1 MTVFINLRR
10 KVFIMVFFNSSLCL
24 SGKKSITNYQS
35 WKPCNTYNL
44 FIYLFIYSC
53 IHIFIFFIHLY
64 IYSLFYIMKNQ
75 YILEEK
81 CLSWFCQAQPSQN
94 PSLASAWLGWV
105 GLAYSHLWEVD
116 ILSHILS
123 VGYLPPMNQWS
134 VKWWPGD
141 EGGQVMRDLTV
152 RIKKVD

>member
-105 GLAYSHLWEVD
+105 GLISTESSRQPTHPWKYNSTTVGQRFESTSTYQTQTMKTKL
-116 ILSHILS
+116 ILAPAVLS
-123 VGYLPPMNQWS
+123 L
-134 VKWWPGD
+134 
-141 EGGQVMRDLTV
+141 
-152 RIKKVD
+152 

>member
-94 PSLASAWLGWV
+94 PSLASAWLG
-105 GLAYSHLWEVD
+105 LAEMVLFPLNPAGHPQT
-116 ILSHILS
+116 
-123 VGYLPPMNQWS
+123 PPPS
-134 VKWWPGD
+134 PPTS
-141 EGGQVMRDLTV
+141 E
-152 RIKKVD
+152 RIIQTT

>member
-94 PSLASAWLGWV
+94 PSLASAWLGWD
-105 GLAYSHLWEVD
+105 GLISTWSSRPPTDPTPIPTHPWKNNSNNLNNTFWIYSFHYKG
-116 ILSHILS
+116 IT
-123 VGYLPPMNQWS
+123 NFQA
-134 VKWWPGD
+134 
-141 EGGQVMRDLTV
+141 QN
-152 RIKKVD
+152 